1 MSVINRMLQDL
12 ENRHAIRRADPTVS
26 AQVKAV
32 PERSPPSVGWILLAM
47 LLTTGAGLAV
57 WWLKPIPSAA
67 RAAPVLV
74 TTPAADVLE
83 RSSGNRVPSQ
93 AVVAAQSRVAA
104 LRISRQRATTQD
116 LAAPPVSPQR
126 SAPSDPPAALPSDG
140 VISALPDQHEPHE
153 PQPVLFNTGLRPDA
167 PQLIT
172 TPPASLSTMPEHT
185 AVNDQPV
192 TAVAKQIKQ
201 ITPRQRSES
210 EYRTAVALLQSGRLT
225 EAAESLGQLLRIDP
239 GNVAARQTLV
249 GLLVGE
255 KRNDDARRQLQDGLK
270 LDPAQTGL
278 AMILARLQTD
288 QGNTQGALRTLQNSL
303 SYAAQ
308 LPEYQSFLA
317 ALLQREGRHQ
327 EAIEHYLQALRVA
340 PESGVWLMG
349 LGISLRAENR
359 VDEARAAFQ
368 RAGAGNT
375 LSPDLQAFVEQQ
387 LQKSR
392 LQ

>member
-1 MSVINRMLQDL
+1 MSVINRMLQDM

-32 PERSPPSVGWILLAM
+32 PERSPPYVGWILLAM
-47 LLTTGAGLAV
+47 LLTTGGGLAV
-57 WWLKPIPSAA
+57 WWLKPIPGAV

-74 TTPAADVLE
+74 TTPAADVLT
-83 RSSGNRVPSQ
+83 RSSGNRAPPLTVNWKQPH
-93 AVVAAQSRVAA
+93 AVAHQ
-104 LRISRQRATTQD
+104 ISRHGATTQD
-116 LAAPPVSPQR
+116 FATPLVLPQR
-126 SAPSDPPAALPSDG
+126 SAPPEPPAAFPSDG
-140 VISALPDQHEPHE
+140 AVSALPGLHE

-185 AVNDQPV
+185 VVNDQPE

-225 EAAESLGQLLRIDP
+225 EAAESLDQLLRIDP

-249 GLLVGE
+249 GLLVDG
-255 KRNDDARRQLQDGLK
+255 KRDGDARRQLQDGLK

-278 AMILARLQTD
+278 AMILARLQID
-288 QGNTQGALRTLQNSL
+288 QGNTQGALRTLQSSL

-317 ALLQREGRHQ
+317 ALLQREGRHK
-327 EAIEHYLQALRVA
+327 EAIEHYLQALREA

-349 LGISLRAENR
+349 LGISLQAENR
-359 VDEARAAFQ
+359 VGEARAAFQ

-387 LQKSR
+387 LQQSR